1 MSDSR
6 QRAFTL
12 IELLVVIAI
21 IAILAAILFPVF
33 AQVRERA
40 RATVCLSNMKQ
51 IGLAV
56 QTYVQDNDERL
67 FYRAATSPAK
77 LGGTRSGIAIAKT
90 DAAYWPSQWY
100 NQLMPYLKSPGV
112 YTCPSDGDPTASTAA
127 DGVSTLLRSYAAA
140 DSAEDLTLAQLDA
153 PADTIVVTEKWGKDL
168 TGAAIGETWF
178 EVWDGDMAPE
188 PTAPGRMRKYAN
200 RHQGLMNCAFFDG
213 HARALRPA
221 QIWQSAD
228 LTGCNLIHR
237 YPSPYA
243 PMTKCDGS
251 QTGCTTTTA
260 ANLCRNFAYSN

>member
-1 MSDSR
+1 MSVR
-6 QRAFTL
+6 TRRGFTL

-33 AQVRERA
+33 SQVRERA
-40 RATVCLSNMKQ
+40 RAISCMSNMKQ

-56 QTYVQDNDERL
+56 QTYVQDSDERL
-67 FYRAATSPAK
+67 FYRAGTSSAK
-77 LGGTRSGIAIAKT
+77 LGGTRSGVAIAKT

-100 NQLMPYLKSPGV
+100 NQLMPYIKSQGV
-112 YTCPSDGDPTASTAA
+112 YTCPSDGDPTASIAA

-140 DSAEDLTLAQLDA
+140 DSAEDLTLAQLDV

-178 EVWDGDMAPE
+178 EVWDGDMAAE
-188 PTAPGRMRKYAN
+188 PTDPNRMKKYAN

-213 HARALRPA
+213 HAKALRPT

-237 YPSPYA
+237 YPSPYS

-251 QTGCTTTTA
+251 QSGCTTNTA
-260 ANLCRNFAYSN
+260 VNLCRTFTYSN